1 MPTDE
6 GSSAQGGSESA
17 ADTAFSPDAGRFER
31 NAGAKESGLESEEGG
46 AALPDAESVM
56 EGDGTPLELET
67 NTHAVQAAL
76 YLVGTPI
83 GNLADITLRALEVL
97 KTVDAIACEDTRH
110 SGRLLA
116 HHGVR
121 SRLISLNEHNE
132 ARRIPELVSHVA
144 QGGSVALISDAGMP
158 TVSDPGQRLVQAFVA
173 AGLRVEPIPG
183 PSAVLS
189 ALAASGLPTTP
200 FYFGGFLPH
209 KKGQRAKELGSALQ
223 REATSVYFESP
234 YRLVDT
240 LAMLAEQAPEHRV
253 VVARELTKRFEEFQ
267 RGPARNVL
275 LHYQTRV
282 PKGEIT
288 LVIAPSELPK
298 WVTW

>member
-1 MPTDE
+1 MCNDDTDLLEDGESLDE
-6 GSSAQGGSESA
+6 GNQSS
-17 ADTAFSPDAGRFER
+17 DLH
-31 NAGAKESGLESEEGG
+31 SGLNHSVIDESEEESFTDI
-46 AALPDAESVM
+46 LPGSLPS
-56 EGDGTPLELET
+56 G
-67 NTHAVQAAL
+67 L

-83 GNLADITLRALEVL
+83 GNLADITIRALHIL
-97 KTVDAIACEDTRH
+97 KTVGAIACEDTRH
-110 SGRLLA
+110 SGRLLS
-116 HHGVR
+116 HHGIR

-132 ARRIPELVSHVA
+132 ARRIPEIIAHIQ

-158 TVSDPGQRLVQAFVA
+158 TVSDPGQRLVQSVVG
-173 AGLRVEPIPG
+173 AGLRVEGIPG
-183 PSAVLS
+183 PSAVLT

-209 KKGQRAKELGSALQ
+209 KKGQRNTELSAALH
-223 REATSVYFESP
+223 RDSTSVYFESP

-240 LAMLAEQAPEHRV
+240 LAMIAEQSPEHRV
-253 VVARELTKRFEEFQ
+253 VVARELTKKFEEFQ

-275 LHYQTRV
+275 SHYQIKS

-288 LVIAPSELPK
+288 LVIAPRELPK